1 MNQIS
6 GFANYE
12 NYYHAECIGIST
24 ITFISIKRE
33 DHQNFDIKHDK
44 VEHKLSF
51 RNITENVIIGQ
62 LIGYL
67 HHKIEFYKAVD
78 ITTRHDSYNNQNGR

>member
-1 MNQIS
+1 MIDKEIVDSVQSENSLTKEQRRQQI
-6 GFANYE
+6 
-12 NYYHAECIGIST
+12 
-24 ITFISIKRE
+24 
-33 DHQNFDIKHDK
+33 QKHDK

-67 HHKIEFYKAVD
+67 HHKIEFYKK
-78 ITTRHDSYNNQNGR
+78 Y